1 MGNAPIDGSF
11 QHSWDFGNHGEIPS
25 RNTSRLS
32 EHLLDKN
39 QAHAVVHVGDI
50 AYAVGYLS
58 EWDEFMQQI
67 EPVAARIPWM
77 ASIGNHEMGWSQ
89 SDAFNGTLATEMD
102 SGGECGVPFLKRFPY
117 AMQTLAADKATH
129 EADAW
134 YSFEVGP
141 VHFTMLSS
149 EHNFA
154 TGSPQWQWMIKDLES
169 VDRTRTPWL
178 AVTAHRPMYVA
189 SDWGGDQAVMKL
201 LGDNLESE
209 LIKYGVDFFFAG
221 HHHSYQRWCKL
232 NAGKCVDESKG
243 EQGVFHFVL
252 GMAGYDH
259 SEVSPTPA
267 CLVTDKEH
275 WGVTYWDFNQ
285 TTASMKFIDGATEKV
300 IDSFTYHKSNA
311 QHATD
316 RVSIVV

>member
-1 MGNAPIDGSF
+1 MPMAAHLAISPNDPNKMLVMWNQKSPKAPMLKWGLTADSLVNTVPATSDTYTRDDFCDTATSPASQQGWFEPGLLLTAEMPIRPATTYFYNVGDATDGWYPFVLNFTTPPAADAPSTRIIILADMGNAPVDGSF
-11 QHSWDFGNHGEIPS
+11 QHSWDFGNRGEIPS

-169 VDRTRTPWL
+169 VDRARTPWL
-178 AVTAHRPMYVA
+178 AVT
-189 SDWGGDQAVMKL
+189 
-201 LGDNLESE
+201 
-209 LIKYGVDFFFAG
+209 
-221 HHHSYQRWCKL
+221 
-232 NAGKCVDESKG
+232 
-243 EQGVFHFVL
+243 
-252 GMAGYDH
+252 
-259 SEVSPTPA
+259 
-267 CLVTDKEH
+267 
-275 WGVTYWDFNQ
+275 
-285 TTASMKFIDGATEKV
+285 
-300 IDSFTYHKSNA
+300 
-311 QHATD
+311 
-316 RVSIVV
+316 